1 MASTDALK
9 TEPVRAIGIVALV
22 LGLVGLVAYPTW
34 WLAGPLG
41 ITGLALGLLVRR
53 RGSTALGMAAVAVGC
68 CALVVAIVVAV
79 ALTPA
84 GVAAG

>member
-1 MASTDALK
+1 MK
-9 TEPVRAIGIVALV
+9 PEPTRVIGLV
-22 LGLVGLVAYPTW
+22 GLLLGLVGVVAYPIW

-53 RGSTALGMAAVAVGC
+53 RGSSALGTASVAVGC
-68 CALVVAIVVAV
+68 CALVVAMVVAV

-84 GVAAG
+84 EVAAG